1 MENKLGVN
9 VVYCKVSGFKLV
21 AYTDFN
27 GLLVSEAV
35 HPVFNCEL
43 GRLWNYIKDNQQ
55 LNSKEEVLV
64 GLWPLHFV
72 SAQFKCAADI
82 DSTGALKLVHKART
96 LISRLRKLYAYNS
109 EIRQSIKNS
118 SSYRQS
124 TQQNKNLLIQR
135 ADLIKQFMLE
145 IPRFVINEDN
155 KSDIAAINNYY
166 AILINVIN
174 SLINCETTRK
184 QISAEVMLREQ
195 NNELDRIFARRKMLA
210 SGNFKLR
217 DAHYTY
223 LAAELGEYLKVQG
236 KFLDIGAM
244 ADKIKN
250 CLRVDVKIEKL
261 DRAFFMK
268 FAAVA
273 KQVLADS
280 SDAISQE
287 AEDADF
293 IVRRI
298 EQVESE
304 LNSLQGL
311 LGGELFET
319 NKVVNGVE
327 YKILV
332 TGAEGTNAKA
342 VLNEAMA
349 APTAQAKLADAI
361 NRAKALLA
369 AKKR

>member
-21 AYTDFN
+21 AYTDFE
-27 GLLVSEAV
+27 GLLINEAI
-35 HPVFNCEL
+35 HPVFNTDL
-43 GRLWNYIKDNQQ
+43 NKLWNYIKDNQQ
-55 LNSKEEVLV
+55 LSSKEEVLV
-64 GLWPLHFV
+64 GLWPLNFV
-72 SAQFKCAADI
+72 SAEFKCAADI
-82 DSTGALKLVHKART
+82 DSTGALKLMHRART
-96 LISRLRKLYAYNS
+96 LISRLRKLYAYNT
-109 EIRQSIKNS
+109 EIRQAVKNS
-118 SSYRQS
+118 SGYRQS
-124 TQQNKNLLIQR
+124 SQQNKNILIQR
-135 ADLIKQFMLE
+135 ADLIKQFSNE
-145 IPRFVINEDN
+145 IPRFVVNQDN
-155 KSDIAAINNYY
+155 KSDVAAINNYY
-166 AILINVIN
+166 SILINVIN
-174 SLINCETTRK
+174 SLINCENTRK
-184 QISAEVMLREQ
+184 QISAEAMLREQ

-223 LAAELGEYLKVQG
+223 LAAELGEYLKGQG
-236 KFLDIGAM
+236 RILDIGTM
-244 ADKIKN
+244 AEKIKN
-250 CLRVDVKIEKL
+250 CLRADVKVEKL

-268 FAAVA
+268 FASVA

-280 SDAISQE
+280 SDALSQE

-332 TGAEGTNAKA
+332 TGAEGANSKA
-342 VLNEAMA
+342 VLNEALA
-349 APTAQAKLADAI
+349 APTAQANLVDAI
-361 NRAKALLA
+361 NRAKVLLA

>member
-1 MENKLGVN
+1 MESKLGVN
-9 VVYCKVSGFKLV
+9 VVYCKISGFKLV

-27 GLLVSEAV
+27 GLLLSEAV

-55 LNSKEEVLV
+55 LSAKEEVLV
-64 GLWPLHFV
+64 GLWPLAFIN
-72 SAQFKCAADI
+72 AQFKCAADI
-82 DSTGALKLVHKART
+82 DSIGALKLMHKART

-109 EIRQSIKNS
+109 EIRAAVKNS
-118 SSYRQS
+118 VGDRQS
-124 TQQNKNLLIQR
+124 SQQNKNVMIQR
-135 ADLIKQFMLE
+135 ADLIKQFILE
-145 IPRFVINEDN
+145 IPKFVISEEN
-155 KSDIAAINNYY
+155 KSDVAAINNYY

-174 SLINCETTRK
+174 SLINCEDTRK

-195 NNELDRIFARRKMLA
+195 NNELDRIFSRRKLLA

-217 DAHYTY
+217 DAHYAY
-223 LAAELGEYLKVQG
+223 LATELGEYLKVQG
-236 KFLDIGAM
+236 KMLDVSAM
-244 ADKIKN
+244 ATRIKD
-250 CLRVDVKIEKL
+250 CIKPDVKIEKL
-261 DRAFFMK
+261 DRGFFMH
-268 FAAVA
+268 FAKVA

-311 LGGELFET
+311 LGGTVFEV
-319 NKVVNGVE
+319 NKSVNGVG
-327 YKILV
+327 YSILK
-332 TGAEGTNAKA
+332 TGEEPVNAKV
-342 VLNEAMA
+342 VLNEALA
-349 APTAQAKLADAI
+349 APTAQANLAAAI

-369 AKKR
+369 AKKK